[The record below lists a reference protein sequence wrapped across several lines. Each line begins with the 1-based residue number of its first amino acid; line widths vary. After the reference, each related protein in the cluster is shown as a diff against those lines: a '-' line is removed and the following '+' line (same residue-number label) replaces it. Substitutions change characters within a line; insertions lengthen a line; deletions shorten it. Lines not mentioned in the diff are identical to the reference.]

1 MQDIYIHIFIYFS
14 GRPSNELEETNF
26 IDDSVHQEK
35 QDRLP
40 YDETYAINTD
50 DIFQELIVKPSTYLA
65 KLPSKFSKNATS
77 QGNLIK
83 GINNCSGEAQ
93 SVIKGVTIP

>member
-50 DIFQELIVKPSTYLA
+50 DIFQ
-65 KLPSKFSKNATS
+65 
-77 QGNLIK
+77 GNID
-83 GINNCSGEAQ
+83 
-93 SVIKGVTIP
+93 